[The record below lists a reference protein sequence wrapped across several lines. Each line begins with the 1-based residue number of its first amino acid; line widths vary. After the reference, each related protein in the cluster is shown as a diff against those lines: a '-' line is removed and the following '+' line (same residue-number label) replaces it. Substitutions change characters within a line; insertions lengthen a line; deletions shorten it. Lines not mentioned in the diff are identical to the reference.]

1 MNDLTKEE
9 LKHIHEILVD
19 ACFQWKEPNIT
30 YELRDKIQSM
40 IDNYSE
46 CKIMVRNEPRNI
58 EEFIE
63 NCSHDWDE
71 FEPNYC
77 VKCKRVF

>member
-1 MNDLTKEE
+1 MNDFTKEE
-9 LKHIHEILVD
+9 LLELLYALDCCH
-19 ACFQWKEPNIT
+19 NIPT
-30 YELRDKIQSM
+30 GVKSPPLMIKIKFM

>member
-1 MNDLTKEE
+1 MNEFTKEE
-9 LKHIHEILVD
+9 LEDIYD
-19 ACFQWKEPNIT
+19 AVMDTSVAMLEHLPA
-30 YELRDKIQSM
+30 KIQSL